1 MKLTLM
7 IIAIAVLLF
16 LVIGYNIIL
25 QYKRKAETEKRQI
38 IIKHRQVIE
47 EAEELLLNSTSLPY
61 SKILTLVLHSRMHDS
76 LTATLQMDPSLPQVR
91 QRLTNVKAQ
100 MAQLRESSVQL
111 EDKMF
116 RSPNS
121 DREAIVLLQQ
131 IKKIR
136 AVLRAEHAKSKL
148 NTQTF
153 VIEDRK
159 LELMQLNVNID
170 NLLKRAYEARATRQF
185 GSCKQLLRKG
195 IDTLNNINDKNES
208 LSSKHQTLISLLNEV
223 NEQLTQASSDDLKE
237 RQVKE
242 DEKNELDLLF
252 QPKQK
257 W

>member
-1 MKLTLM
+1 MKLTF
-7 IIAIAVLLF
+7 IVIAIAVLLF
-16 LVIGYNIIL
+16 LVIGYNIVL
-25 QYKRKAETEKRQI
+25 QFKRKAETEKRQI

-47 EAEELLLNSTSLPY
+47 EAEELLLNATSLPY
-61 SKILTLVLHSRMHDS
+61 SKILTLLLHSRMHDS
-76 LTATLQMDPSLPQVR
+76 LAATLQMDPSLPQVR

-100 MAQLRESSVQL
+100 MAQLKEAPAQV
-111 EDKMF
+111 EEKMF

-136 AVLRAEHAKSKL
+136 AVLRAEHAKSKV

-208 LSSKHQTLISLLNEV
+208 LLNKQQTLTSFLNEV
-223 NEQLTQASSDDLKE
+223 NEQLSQASSDDLKD
-237 RQVKE
+237 RQEKKE
-242 DEKNELDLLF
+242 KKNELDLLF

>member
-1 MKLTLM
+1 MKLTIM
-7 IIAIAVLLF
+7 VIAIAVLLF

-47 EAEELLLNSTSLPY
+47 EAEELLLNATSLPY
-61 SKILTLVLHSRMHDS
+61 SKALTLVLHGRMYDS
-76 LTATLQMDPSLPQVR
+76 LAATLQLAPNLPQVR
-91 QRLTNVKAQ
+91 QRLTNVKVQISQLKAAPAQ
-100 MAQLRESSVQL
+100 SE
-111 EDKMF
+111 EKMF

-121 DREAIVLLQQ
+121 EREAIILLQQ

-159 LELMQLNVNID
+159 LELMLLNVNIE
-170 NLLKRAYEARATRQF
+170 NLLKRAYESRAARQF

-195 IDTLNNINDKNES
+195 IDTLNNINDKNDA
-208 LSSKHQTLISLLNEV
+208 LIAKQQTLITLLNEV
-223 NEQLTQASSDDLKE
+223 NEQLTQASSDDLKD
-237 RQVKE
+237 RQEKE

>member
-1 MKLTLM
+1 M

-16 LVIGYNIIL
+16 LMIGYNIIL
-25 QYKRKAETEKRQI
+25 QYKRKAETEKRLI
-38 IIKHRQVIE
+38 IIKHRKIIE
-47 EAEELLLNSTSLPY
+47 DAEELLINATSLPY
-61 SKILTLVLHSRMHDS
+61 SKVLTLVLHSRMRDS
-76 LTATLQMDPSLPQVR
+76 LTAILQLDPSLPQVR
-91 QRLTNVKAQ
+91 QRLTNVKSQ
-100 MAQLRESSVQL
+100 MAQLKEMPAQI
-111 EDKMF
+111 EDNMF

-136 AVLRAEHAKSKL
+136 AVLRVEHAKSKV

-208 LSSKHQTLISLLNEV
+208 LITKQQNLVSLLNEV
-223 NEQLTQASSDDLKE
+223 NEQLTQASSDDLKD
-237 RQVKE
+237 RQEKE
-242 DEKNELDLLF
+242 NEKNELDLLF

>member
-1 MKLTLM
+1 MKLTF
-7 IIAIAVLLF
+7 IVIAIAVLLF
-16 LVIGYNIIL
+16 LVIGYNIVL
-25 QYKRKAETEKRQI
+25 QFKRKAETEKRQI

-47 EAEELLLNSTSLPY
+47 EAEELLLNATSLPY
-61 SKILTLVLHSRMHDS
+61 SKILTLLLHSRMHDS
-76 LTATLQMDPSLPQVR
+76 LAASLQMDPNLRQVR
-91 QRLTNVKAQ
+91 QRLANVKVQ
-100 MAQLRESSVQL
+100 MAQLRESPAQV
-111 EDKMF
+111 EEKMF

-121 DREAIVLLQQ
+121 DREAIILLQQ

-136 AVLRAEHAKSKL
+136 AVLRAEHAKSKV

-170 NLLKRAYEARATRQF
+170 NLLKRAYEARATSQF

-208 LSSKHQTLISLLNEV
+208 LIAKQKTLASLLNDV
-223 NEQLTQASSDDLKE
+223 NEQLSQASSDDLKD
-237 RQVKE
+237 RQDKE

>member
-7 IIAIAVLLF
+7 VIAIAVLLF
-16 LVIGYNIIL
+16 LVIGYNIVL
-25 QYKRKAETEKRQI
+25 QYKRKAETEKRQL
-38 IIKHRQVIE
+38 IIKHRQVIQE
-47 EAEELLLNSTSLPY
+47 TEELLLNATSLPY
-61 SKILTLVLHSRMHDS
+61 SKVLTLVLNSRMHDS
-76 LTATLQMDPSLPQVR
+76 LSATLQIDPSLPQVR

-100 MAQLRESSVQL
+100 MAQLREAPGQV
-111 EDKMF
+111 EEKMF

-170 NLLKRAYEARATRQF
+170 NLLKRAYESRASRQF

-195 IDTLNNINDKNES
+195 IDTLNSINDKNEI
-208 LSSKHQTLISLLNEV
+208 LISKQTTLVSLLNEV
-223 NEQLTQASSDDLKE
+223 NEQLTQASSDDLKD
-237 RQVKE
+237 RQEKE

>member
-1 MKLTLM
+1 
-7 IIAIAVLLF
+7 
-16 LVIGYNIIL
+16 
-25 QYKRKAETEKRQI
+25 
-38 IIKHRQVIE
+38 
-47 EAEELLLNSTSLPY
+47 
-61 SKILTLVLHSRMHDS
+61 
-76 LTATLQMDPSLPQVR
+76 
-91 QRLTNVKAQ
+91 
-100 MAQLRESSVQL
+100 MAQLKDAPAQT
-111 EDKMF
+111 DNKMF

-121 DREAIVLLQQ
+121 DREAIILLQQ

-136 AVLRAEHAKSKL
+136 AVLRVEHAKSKL

-170 NLLKRAYEARATRQF
+170 NLLKRAYEARATSQF

-208 LSSKHQTLISLLNEV
+208 LINKQQTLTTLLNEV
-223 NEQLTQASSDDLKE
+223 NEQLTQASSDDLKD
-237 RQVKE
+237 RQEKE
-242 DEKNELDLLF
+242 NEKNELDLLF

>member
-1 MKLTLM
+1 MKLTF
-7 IIAIAVLLF
+7 IVIAIAVLLF

-25 QYKRKAETEKRQI
+25 QFKRKAETEKRQI
-38 IIKHRQVIE
+38 IIKHKQVIQE
-47 EAEELLLNSTSLPY
+47 TEELLLNATSLPY
-61 SKILTLVLHSRMHDS
+61 SKVLTLVLNSRMHDS
-76 LTATLQMDPSLPQVR
+76 LTSALQMDPGLPQIR

-100 MAQLRESSVQL
+100 MAQLKEAPGQS
-111 EDKMF
+111 EEKMF

-195 IDTLNNINDKNES
+195 IDTLNSINDKNEV
-208 LSSKHQTLISLLNEV
+208 LTSKQQTLVSLLSDV
-223 NEQLTQASSDDLKE
+223 NEQLTQASSDDLKD
-237 RQVKE
+237 RQEKE